1 MKRLV
6 VFALAMSLGQSSVA
20 IAGETL
26 LESARRVTRQITESQ
41 PAKPTPPAKKVIG
54 TKPIVQPYA
63 ALQGQV
69 SDPSLEGSGMR
80 KRTKWMIA
88 MGAIIGFAGVVYAI
102 DHGVEDFTPSTLG
115 TREDGL

>member
-20 IAGETL
+20 FAGETL
-26 LESARRVTRQITESQ
+26 LESAKRVTRQITESQ
-41 PAKPTPPAKKVIG
+41 IAQSSKKVIAA
-54 TKPIVQPYA
+54 KPIVQPYA
-63 ALQGQV
+63 SLQAQRA
-69 SDPSLEGSGMR
+69 DPSLEGSGMR

-88 MGAIIGFAGVVYAI
+88 MGAIISFAGVVYAI
-102 DHGVEDFTPSTLG
+102 DQGVEDFTPSTLG

>member
-20 IAGETL
+20 FAGETL
-26 LESARRVTRQITESQ
+26 LESAKRVTRQITESQ
-41 PAKPTPPAKKVIG
+41 TRQPTKKVVAG
-54 TKPIVQPYA
+54 KPVVQPYA
-63 ALQGQV
+63 SQGQV
-69 SDPSLEGSGMR
+69 SDPSLENSGMR
-80 KRTKWMIA
+80 KRTKWAIA